1 MIRLLPTIKGLI
13 SLAFLWCF
21 SMPVFANSNDIDE
34 MLRKAEAVKTANK
47 ADFSK
52 ALAKLKPLFDE
63 FSPAQR
69 NYFLFLTGYEL
80 SYQGKLEKAIGIYQ
94 HVFVSS
100 QEKSMKYRSALSLL
114 NVFAVMKKWE
124 EGFQY
129 LEYILDT
136 KEYIDDTS
144 IRHLGMVSVTIFY
157 VELEQYQYSLRI
169 IEQLKNDDVVGRNK
183 CLIYGLELK
192 ALLNTTP
199 SKLNVKQFDNAIQI
213 CIDEKESVVANV
225 IRTNLSQ
232 HYVNGKNFKA
242 AIEVLTNSMSDI
254 KASNYKLLI
263 IDTHSILAQAHYG
276 NRDLELAEK
285 HAIKVV
291 ESYENVSYIKPV
303 VDSYDVLYLV
313 SLSLQRFEAA
323 ANYLKKFVDVEK
335 IRFEEIKAKQL
346 AVEIAKYQAI
356 EKDSQIDLL
365 NKQNKILQL
374 EQEVANEE
382 AETNRW
388 IISLL
393 FVSVSIMLL
402 WLFYVKKA
410 QRRLKYLAE
419 YDGLTRICN
428 RTHFT
433 ESASTELKNLSKS
446 NVPASLIMFDLDHF
460 KQINDRYGHVAGD
473 SILQKTA
480 HVCARSIRKP
490 DIFGR
495 VGGEEFAIILPRC
508 NVQQAMKIAE
518 ECRQRINSIDTK
530 ELGIDFTISA
540 SFGVTESGT
549 CGYQLKDLLASAD
562 KAMYKAK
569 AAGRDRVVL
578 WQTTQKD

>member
-1 MIRLLPTIKGLI
+1 MYVRSI
-13 SLAFLWCF
+13 
-21 SMPVFANSNDIDE
+21 
-34 MLRKAEAVKTANK
+34 
-47 ADFSK
+47 
-52 ALAKLKPLFDE
+52 LKPVIIAGFFIFALPAVAIDLGQYQKQLEHADKIKSSNNKE
-63 FSPAQR
+63 FSELLTSLQAEFESLSSKQKF
-69 NYFLFLTGYEL
+69 YFLYLNAYSSAYKGEIDQAITKYKHIYNSSDDIEL
-80 SYQGKLEKAIGIYQ
+80 RYRASLSLVNVSSLKKNWQESFEYLD
-94 HVFVSS
+94 FVST
-100 QEKSMKYRSALSLL
+100 EYL
-114 NVFAVMKKWE
+114 NVSNVEVRHQGLM
-124 EGFQY
+124 
-129 LEYILDT
+129 
-136 KEYIDDTS
+136 S
-144 IRHLGMVSVTIFY
+144 IAFFY
-157 VELEQYQYSLRI
+157 NELEQYEMAKIYTARLLEDNVS
-169 IEQLKNDDVVGRNK
+169 GRNLCITLGVK
-183 CLIYGLELK
+183 LK
-192 ALLNTTP
+192 ADLSTLNFNN
-199 SKLNVKQFDNAIQI
+199 LEQEIFNAINTCKDI
-213 CIDEKESVVANV
+213 GESMIVFVLKTYLGSFYISDNKPNKTIELLEPHLDE
-225 IRTNLSQ
+225 I
-232 HYVNGKNFKA
+232 
-242 AIEVLTNSMSDI
+242 
-254 KASNYKLLI
+254 YKTKYRLLI
-263 IDTHSILAQAHYG
+263 VETNGLLASA
-276 NRDLELAEK
+276 
-285 HAIKVV
+285 
-291 ESYENVSYIKPV
+291 
-303 VDSYDVLYLV
+303 YLG
-313 SLSLQRFEAA
+313 
-323 ANYLKKFVDVEK
+323 LKKFSDANKYAQMVIADDSVKQYLKIKVEAYRVLSTSAK
-335 IRFEEIKAKQL
+335 FLDNYNIAFDFQEKYIEAKESLFEQIKAKQL
-346 AVEIAKYQAI
+346 AIESAKHRAI
-356 EKDSQIDLL
+356 ERENEISIL
-365 NKQNKILQL
+365 NNQNKILQL
-374 EQEVANEE
+374 EQKVANEE

-402 WLFYVKKA
+402 WLFYIKKA

-518 ECRQRINSIDTK
+518 ECRRRINSIDTE